1 MRVLLSTVMLVGL
14 FVCSIVPELIT
25 AAIVDREDKG
35 ESVMANEVLL
45 RQQTDDQK
53 TVECEFF
60 DQSCARARDQGED
73 ISSCFGSKKCR
84 DEVDPDEGG
93 GAETEAFCYTVWQN
107 GSGLP
112 GAWNIKKQGCLLNH
126 GSSQVSFPTQRMP
139 VLRIWIILRQIW
151 IYSANSERILFYV
164 VANKC
169 GSQTVPFF
177 QDDFLMLSLK

>member
-1 MRVLLSTVMLVGL
+1 MRVLLSTVVLVGL
-14 FVCSIVPELIT
+14 FLCSIVPELIT

-35 ESVMANEVLL
+35 ESVIANEVLL

-60 DQSCARARDQGED
+60 DQSCARAREQGED

-126 GSSQVSFPTQRMP
+126 GSSQVSFHTQRMA

-151 IYSANSERILFYV
+151 IYSAFSKNTFYF
-164 VANKC
+164 VANRC
-169 GSQTVPFF
+169 G
-177 QDDFLMLSLK
+177 